1 MYCGS
6 INPRTFIIR
15 REHVIV
21 LFNKICYTCV
31 VEPWKCIVEAKLYC
45 GSIVCTGRR
54 GEGDLFVSTYY
65 VDININ
71 PLLHMHSL
79 IPI

>member
-15 REHVIV
+15 REHVLV

-45 GSIVCTGRR
+45 GSRLQR
-54 GEGDLFVSTYY
+54 STW
-65 VDININ
+65 
-71 PLLHMHSL
+71 
-79 IPI
+79 